1 MTIKLWI
8 FRILL
13 FAIIIFILASCS
25 RNLTPEKAAGGG
37 YKKAR
42 SVL

>member
-1 MTIKLWI
+1 M

-13 FAIIIFILASCS
+13 FALIAAILFFSCKA
-25 RNLTPEKAAGGG
+25 LTPEKAAQGG

-42 SVL
+42 SVM

>member
-1 MTIKLWI
+1 MTIRLWF

-13 FAIIIFILASCS
+13 FTIIALILASCT
-25 RNLTPEKAAGGG
+25 RALTPEKAAGGG

>member
-1 MTIKLWI
+1 MTKGLIF

-13 FAIIIFILASCS
+13 LCLIILILASCARS
-25 RNLTPEKAAGGG
+25 LTPEKAAGGG
-37 YKKAR
+37 YKRSR